1 MARRV
6 GPPREAPGS
15 VGRQA
20 DRRKGVWLGALVVG
34 RSGQGKGGGKESGGL
49 LAVGVVPACLGLAL
63 GD

>member
-6 GPPREAPGS
+6 GPPREAPES
-15 VGRQA
+15 V
-20 DRRKGVWLGALVVG
+20 VWLGALVVG

-49 LAVGVVPACLGLAL
+49 LAVGVVPACLVLAL